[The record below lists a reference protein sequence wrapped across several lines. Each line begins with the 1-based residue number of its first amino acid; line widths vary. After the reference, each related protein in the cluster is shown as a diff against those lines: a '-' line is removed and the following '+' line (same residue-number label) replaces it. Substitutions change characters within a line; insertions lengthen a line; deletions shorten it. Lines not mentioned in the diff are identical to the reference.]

1 MARKSL
7 SRKTGDTI
15 LVVDDQEEALTSVR
29 RLLEREGHSVLTANS
44 GVQALALLHS
54 HTVDVMLVDYF
65 MPRMTGE
72 QLVRETRQFDPYVQI
87 VLLTGYAGEKPPRA
101 MLAELDIQG
110 YHNKADG
117 PDKLLLWVD
126 VACKAQHTIQA
137 LREGERLRREL
148 IANVSHEFRTPLN
161 IIGGY
166 ATLIMDGTFGPL
178 TAEAQPPL
186 RSIADATENL
196 TALVADFLNYSK
208 LEARAVNVLQ
218 QPIAISELANE
229 LTRMG
234 SLLVEG
240 RPVEVKA
247 ELQDAPATLVS
258 DSVKLRT
265 ILRNLVTNAA
275 KFTTSGTITLRIS
288 ASENVAIFAVQ
299 DTGPG
304 IRPEDVAVIFEPF
317 RQLDQGGGRG
327 GFGLGLALARKLAAV
342 LGGRLGV
349 ESQLGVGST
358 FVLQLPRRATAQ
370 QDASST
376 TVAESGEGL
385 LA

>member
-7 SRKTGDTI
+7 SRKTGDII